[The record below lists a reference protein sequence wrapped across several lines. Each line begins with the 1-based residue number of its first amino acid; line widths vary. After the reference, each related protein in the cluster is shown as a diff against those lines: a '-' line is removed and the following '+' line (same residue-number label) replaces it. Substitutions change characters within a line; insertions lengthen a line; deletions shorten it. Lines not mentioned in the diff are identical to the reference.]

1 VKTSPVSGSGRYALP
16 QISHL
21 LVSTSVY
28 KFFGG
33 QGGEIVSLGIG
44 HCGP

>member
-1 VKTSPVSGSGRYALP
+1 MKTSSVSGSGRYAPP

-28 KFFGG
+28 KFFVG
-33 QGGEIVSLGIG
+33 QGGEIVSHGIG